1 MPALNED
8 LNFLHVHPGNPVATA
23 QVQAAFVG
31 KSARRTLL
39 PAGTALYKF
48 TQWAVSNASGARVT
62 PWWASVAPLAGFDD
76 PGLSGHLAAAQ
87 QSGMTVLEYARHQF
101 AVMFEWNTL
110 GGPAAG
116 QHGLARVERVRL
128 TAPVY
133 GFAGR
138 CQQMWESPR
147 AAQKGRIL
155 RQPVVWRGGAVQLY
169 IPNLT
174 TTQVTVQSSNYV

>member
-1 MPALNED
+1 MPVLNEE
-8 LNFLHVHPGNPVATA
+8 LCFLHVHPGDPARTA

-31 KSARRTLL
+31 KTARRTPL

-48 TQWAVSNASGARVT
+48 TQFAVSGPRVT
-62 PWWASVAPLAGFDD
+62 PWWASVTPLPGFGD
-76 PGLSGHLAAAQ
+76 PGLDGHLAAARAA
-87 QSGMTVLEYARHQF
+87 GLTVLEYARQRF

-133 GFAGR
+133 GFAGL

-174 TTQVTVQSSNYV
+174 PAQVAVQAANYV